1 MIKNSNKFIKPKP
14 VNYTQL
20 INVWVDDSKRIE
32 YVQKLLLTSSKENV
46 NSIMKLK
53 YNPLYKESYDIV
65 KKETD
70 TELEKIDNSLIW
82 SRRYQKKHFY
92 EFTFSFGMYCL
103 VFIPYIFYKIL
114 HRRILE
120 QHVKN
125 EYKAENLTGFNYW
138 NLDFNNKDIY
148 PDSVIKL
155 YFDMKSIKFQQEEKE
170 EKIDKYN
177 KEFIK
182 NVTNGYVNDM
192 ISRRNYIGFND
203 DEDDD

>member
-1 MIKNSNKFIKPKP
+1 MIKNSNKFIKPKSI
-14 VNYTQL
+14 NYTQL
-20 INVWVDDSKRIE
+20 INVWVDEKTRIE
-32 YVQKLLLTSSKENV
+32 YVQKLLLTGSKDT
-46 NSIMKLK
+46 SIQKLK
-53 YNPLYKESYDIV
+53 YNPLYKDSYEVV
-65 KKETD
+65 KKEAD

-114 HRRILE
+114 HKRILE

-125 EYKAENLTGFNYW
+125 EYKAENLTGFDYW
-138 NLDFNNKDIY
+138 NLDFKNKDIY

-155 YFDMKSIKFQQEEKE
+155 YFDMKSVKYQKEIKE
-170 EKIDKYN
+170 EKIDNYN

-182 NVTNGYVNDM
+182 NITNGYVNDM
-192 ISRRNYIGFND
+192 ISRRTYIGFND
-203 DEDDD
+203 DEEDD